1 MSSKS
6 KAKTENW
13 TWITG
18 GVAAARGFYAAGVQ
32 AGVKYRDKYDVAV
45 ILSEVPAQAAGVF
58 TRSLVKAHPV
68 LLSQQRVQSGRAQA
82 VVMNS
87 GNANAC
93 VGAAG
98 DKAASEMTAKTA
110 ACLKLE
116 AEDVLV
122 ASTGVI
128 GVEMPLPT
136 VLNGIEAATA
146 EVDKMRQSVREKG
159 SKGGAT
165 GDYESIYDN
174 AHKAALA
181 IMTTDTTVKEFA
193 CELECESGV
202 IRLGAM
208 AKGSGMIHPNM
219 GTMLGLLTTD
229 AGVPAAKLQGL
240 LQEAVDESFNM
251 VTVDG
256 DTSTNDCVLFLAN
269 GESGIEPVGADWDNF
284 KEMVYALMIK
294 LAQEI
299 ARDGEGA
306 SKFLEVRVTG
316 AKTKEDARKL
326 AKSVCGSSLVKTAVF
341 GEDPNWGRIL
351 AAMGYAGADFD
362 PAEADIYLGQVQVAK
377 GGRGVDF
384 PYEQAKQVLA
394 QKDIVI
400 EARLNGGSAAATAWG
415 CDLTYEY
422 VKINGSYTT

>member
-6 KAKTENW
+6 KAETENW
-13 TWITG
+13 TWIAG

-68 LLSQQRVQSGRAQA
+68 LLSQQRVPSGKAQA

-116 AEDVLV
+116 AEEVLV

-136 VLNGIEAATA
+136 VLNGIEAASA
-146 EVDKMRQSVREKG
+146 EVDKMRQS
-159 SKGGAT
+159 
-165 GDYESIYDN
+165 DYESICDN

-193 CELECESGV
+193 CELECEGGV

-219 GTMLGLLTTD
+219 GTMLGFVTTD
-229 AGVPAAKLQGL
+229 AKVPASKLQSL

-284 KEMVYALMIK
+284 KEMVCALMIK

-377 GGRGVDF
+377 GGRGMDF
-384 PYEQAKQVLA
+384 PYEEAKQVLA
-394 QKDIVI
+394 KKDIVI
-400 EARLNGGSAAATAWG
+400 EARLNGGSAEATAWG